1 MKFDLNKITR
11 ENIKNLKP
19 YSSARDEYKGKEGI
33 FLDANE
39 NSFGSP
45 LNSPFEGGR
54 PKDGGMLNRY
64 PDPMQLDVKE
74 KLSKIKGLPIQN
86 IFLGNGS
93 DEAIDILF
101 RAFCNPGIDNVIICP
116 PTYGMYEVSA
126 NINAVNIIKV
136 PLTAEEFQLDTEN
149 ILKTRDEN
157 TKLIFVCCPNNPT
170 GNGVKWDS
178 IKIILENFNGLVVID
193 EAYINFARYRSLI
206 PELLNYPNLV
216 ILQTLSKAWGLAGL
230 RIGMAFASEDIID
243 IFNKIKPP
251 YNINSASQ
259 KLALEALENTNKIN
273 DQIKIIVEEREKLSS
288 EITRLPFVLKVYPSE
303 ANFILV
309 KMKDPTPIYNYLI
322 SKEIIVRDRSK
333 IELCQGC
340 LRITVGTQEEN
351 KLLIETLKQYK

>member
-1 MKFDLNKITR
+1 MFDLNKITR
-11 ENIKNLKP
+11 ENIKKLKP
-19 YSSARDEYKGKEGI
+19 YSSARNEYKGKEGI

-39 NSFGSP
+39 NSYGSP
-45 LNSPFEGGR
+45 LNTNY
-54 PKDGGMLNRY
+54 NRY
-64 PDPMQLDVKE
+64 PDPLQIDVKE

-101 RAFCNPGIDNVIICP
+101 RAFCNPGTDNIIICP

-126 NINAVNIIKV
+126 NINDVNVTKV
-136 PLTAEEFQLDTEN
+136 PLTPDEFQLDTEN
-149 ILKTRDEN
+149 ILNAINEN
-157 TKLIFVCCPNNPT
+157 TKLIFICCPNNPT

-178 IKIILENFNGLVVID
+178 IKRLLENFSGIVVLD

-230 RIGMAFASEDIID
+230 RVGMAFASESIIN

-251 YNINSASQ
+251 YNINIASQ
-259 KLALEALENTNKIN
+259 KLALEALDNTDKIN
-273 DQIKIIVEEREKLSS
+273 SWIKETVQERENI
-288 EITRLPFVLKVYPSE
+288 ITELTSFNFIIRVYPSE

-309 KMKDPTPIYNYLI
+309 KTTDAISIYNYLT
-322 SKEIIVRDRSK
+322 SKQIIIRDRSRV
-333 IELCQGC
+333 ELCEGC
-340 LRITVGTQEEN
+340 LRITVGTKEEN
-351 KLLIETLKQYK
+351 KILIETLKEYK